1 MVVKF
6 TQAYMTTDY
15 PDENGNYYYPVFVPE
30 NAHVQLPIVT
40 SMPDASL
47 GNRGIRYDWN
57 TNSWTVSS
65 DDPLIK
71 KINTLEAQLNGLV
84 PASKD
89 DNNTNPNNIP
99 VDPNQAQ
106 SASSASSADSSST
119 APASSAGGSLSN
131 MMDMFNG
138 VNHAPASAGDQA
150 QPATA
155 DSNVAEQ
162 EDKAESSTAINSVNP
177 DTPDPTKES
186 DK

>member
-84 PASKD
+84 SASKG
-89 DNNTNPNNIP
+89 DNSTSG
-99 VDPNQAQ
+99 D
-106 SASSASSADSSST
+106 SSSVQPATPASSADSSST
-119 APASSAGGSLSN
+119 APASPDGGTLSN
-131 MMDMFNG
+131 MMNMFNG
-138 VNHAPASAGDQA
+138 MNPGPTNATSQA
-150 QPATA
+150 QPASSDSSPA
-155 DSNVAEQ
+155 DV
-162 EDKAESSTAINSVNP
+162 NSVNP
-177 DTPDPTKES
+177 DTPDPTKDS

>member
-84 PASKD
+84 SASKG
-89 DNNTNPNNIP
+89 DNSISGDSSS
-99 VDPNQAQ
+99 VQ
-106 SASSASSADSSST
+106 SATPASSADSSST
-119 APASSAGGSLSN
+119 APASPDGGTLSN
-131 MMDMFNG
+131 MMNMFNG
-138 VNHAPASAGDQA
+138 MNPGPTNATSQA
-150 QPATA
+150 QPASSDSSPA
-155 DSNVAEQ
+155 DV
-162 EDKAESSTAINSVNP
+162 NSVNP
-177 DTPDPTKES
+177 DTPDPTKDS

>member
-57 TNSWTVSS
+57 TNRWTVSS

-71 KINTLEAQLNGLV
+71 RINTLEAQLNGLV
-84 PASKD
+84 SASKG
-89 DNNTNPNNIP
+89 DNSTSG
-99 VDPNQAQ
+99 D
-106 SASSASSADSSST
+106 SSSVQPATPASSADSSST
-119 APASSAGGSLSN
+119 APASPDGGTLSN
-131 MMDMFNG
+131 MMNMFNG
-138 VNHAPASAGDQA
+138 MNPSPANATSQA
-150 QPATA
+150 QPASSDPSSA
-155 DSNVAEQ
+155 DV
-162 EDKAESSTAINSVNP
+162 NSVNP
-177 DTPDPTKES
+177 DTPDPTKDS

>member
-71 KINTLEAQLNGLV
+71 KINALEAQLNGLV
-84 PASKD
+84 SASKG
-89 DNNTNPNNIP
+89 DNSTSG
-99 VDPNQAQ
+99 D
-106 SASSASSADSSST
+106 SSSIQPATPASSADSSST
-119 APASSAGGSLSN
+119 APANPDGGTLSN
-131 MMDMFNG
+131 MLNMFNG
-138 VNHAPASAGDQA
+138 MNPSPANATSQA
-150 QPATA
+150 QPASSDSSSA
-155 DSNVAEQ
+155 DV
-162 EDKAESSTAINSVNP
+162 NSANP
-177 DTPDPTKES
+177 DTPDPTKDS

>member
-84 PASKD
+84 SASKG
-89 DNNTNPNNIP
+89 DNSISGDSSS
-99 VDPNQAQ
+99 VQ
-106 SASSASSADSSST
+106 SATPASSADSSST
-119 APASSAGGSLSN
+119 APASPDGSTLSN
-131 MMDMFNG
+131 MMNMFNG
-138 VNHAPASAGDQA
+138 MNPSPASATSQA
-150 QPATA
+150 QPASSDSSSA
-155 DSNVAEQ
+155 DV
-162 EDKAESSTAINSVNP
+162 NSANP
-177 DTPDPTKES
+177 DTPDPTKDS

>member
-71 KINTLEAQLNGLV
+71 KINTLETQLKGLV
-84 PASKD
+84 SASKD
-89 DNNTNPNNIP
+89 GADTP
-99 VDPNQAQ
+99 VDPSQAQ
-106 SASSASSADSSST
+106 PVSSASSANSSST
-119 APASSAGGSLSN
+119 TPASSAGGSLSN

-138 VNHAPASAGDQA
+138 MNQTPTSADSQA
-150 QPATA
+150 QPANA
-155 DSNVAEQ
+155 DSDVAEQ
-162 EDKAESSTAINSVNP
+162 EGTAKSSSAINSAVP
-177 DTPDPTKES
+177 DTPDPTKDS

>member
-84 PASKD
+84 SASKG
-89 DNNTNPNNIP
+89 DNSISGDSSS
-99 VDPNQAQ
+99 VQ
-106 SASSASSADSSST
+106 SATPASSADSSST
-119 APASSAGGSLSN
+119 APASPDGSTLSN
-131 MMDMFNG
+131 MMNMFNG
-138 VNHAPASAGDQA
+138 MNPGPTNATSQA
-150 QPATA
+150 QPASSDSSSA
-155 DSNVAEQ
+155 DV
-162 EDKAESSTAINSVNP
+162 NSVNP
-177 DTPDPTKES
+177 DTPDPTKDS

>member
-71 KINTLEAQLNGLV
+71 KINTLESQLNGLV
-84 PASKD
+84 SASKG
-89 DNNTNPNNIP
+89 DNSISGDSSS
-99 VDPNQAQ
+99 VQ
-106 SASSASSADSSST
+106 SATSASSADSSST
-119 APASSAGGSLSN
+119 APASPDGGTLSN
-131 MMDMFNG
+131 MMNMFNG
-138 VNHAPASAGDQA
+138 MNPGLTNATSQA
-150 QPATA
+150 QPASSDSSPA
-155 DSNVAEQ
+155 DV
-162 EDKAESSTAINSVNP
+162 NSVNP
-177 DTPDPTKES
+177 DTPDPTKDS

>member
-57 TNSWTVSS
+57 TNRWTVSS

-71 KINTLEAQLNGLV
+71 RINTLEAQLNGLV
-84 PASKD
+84 SASKG
-89 DNNTNPNNIP
+89 DNSTSG
-99 VDPNQAQ
+99 D
-106 SASSASSADSSST
+106 SSSIQPTTPASSADSSST
-119 APASSAGGSLSN
+119 APASPDGGTLSN
-131 MMDMFNG
+131 MMNMFNG
-138 VNHAPASAGDQA
+138 MNPSPANATSQA
-150 QPATA
+150 QPASSDPSSA
-155 DSNVAEQ
+155 DV
-162 EDKAESSTAINSVNP
+162 NSVNP
-177 DTPDPTKES
+177 DTPDPTKDS

>member
-65 DDPLIK
+65 DDPLLK
-71 KINTLEAQLNGLV
+71 KINTLESQLNGLV
-84 PASKD
+84 SASKD
-89 DNNTNPNNIP
+89 GNSTSGNSSS
-99 VDPNQAQ
+99 VQ
-106 SASSASSADSSST
+106 STTPASSTSSADSSST
-119 APASSAGGSLSN
+119 ASASSAGGALSN

-138 VNHAPASAGDQA
+138 MNPGPSDATSQA
-150 QPATA
+150 QPASSDSSSA
-155 DSNVAEQ
+155 DV
-162 EDKAESSTAINSVNP
+162 NSVNP
-177 DTPDPTKES
+177 DTPDPTKDS

>member
-84 PASKD
+84 SASKG
-89 DNNTNPNNIP
+89 DNSTSGDSSSI
-99 VDPNQAQ
+99 Q
-106 SASSASSADSSST
+106 SATPASSADSSST
-119 APASSAGGSLSN
+119 APASPDGDTLSN
-131 MMDMFNG
+131 MMNMFNG
-138 VNHAPASAGDQA
+138 MNPSPANATSQA
-150 QPATA
+150 QPASSDSSSA
-155 DSNVAEQ
+155 DV
-162 EDKAESSTAINSVNP
+162 NSANP
-177 DTPDPTKES
+177 DTPDPTKDS

>member
-84 PASKD
+84 SASKG
-89 DNNTNPNNIP
+89 DNSTSG
-99 VDPNQAQ
+99 D
-106 SASSASSADSSST
+106 SSSVQPATPASSADSSST
-119 APASSAGGSLSN
+119 APASPDGGTLSN
-131 MMDMFNG
+131 MMNMFNG
-138 VNHAPASAGDQA
+138 MNPSPANATSQA
-150 QPATA
+150 QPASSDSSSA
-155 DSNVAEQ
+155 DV
-162 EDKAESSTAINSVNP
+162 NSVNP
-177 DTPDPTKES
+177 DTPDPTKDS

>member
-84 PASKD
+84 SASKG
-89 DNNTNPNNIP
+89 DNSTSGDSSS
-99 VDPNQAQ
+99 VQ
-106 SASSASSADSSST
+106 SATPASSADSSST
-119 APASSAGGSLSN
+119 APASPDGGTLSN
-131 MMDMFNG
+131 MMNMFNG
-138 VNHAPASAGDQA
+138 TNPGPTNATSQA
-150 QPATA
+150 QPASSDSSSA
-155 DSNVAEQ
+155 DV
-162 EDKAESSTAINSVNP
+162 NSANP
-177 DTPDPTKES
+177 DTPDPTKDS

>member
-84 PASKD
+84 SASKG
-89 DNNTNPNNIP
+89 DNSTSG
-99 VDPNQAQ
+99 D
-106 SASSASSADSSST
+106 SSSVQPATPASSADSSST
-119 APASSAGGSLSN
+119 APASPDGSTLSN
-131 MMDMFNG
+131 MMNMFNG
-138 VNHAPASAGDQA
+138 MNPSPANATSQA
-150 QPATA
+150 QPASSDSSPA
-155 DSNVAEQ
+155 DV
-162 EDKAESSTAINSVNP
+162 NSVNP
-177 DTPDPTKES
+177 DTPDPTKDS

>member
-84 PASKD
+84 SASKG
-89 DNNTNPNNIP
+89 DNSTSGDSSSIQPTTP
-99 VDPNQAQ
+99 
-106 SASSASSADSSST
+106 ASSAGSSST
-119 APASSAGGSLSN
+119 APASPDGGTLSN
-131 MMDMFNG
+131 MMNMFNG
-138 VNHAPASAGDQA
+138 MNPSPANATSQA
-150 QPATA
+150 QPASSDSSSA
-155 DSNVAEQ
+155 DV
-162 EDKAESSTAINSVNP
+162 NSVNP
-177 DTPDPTKES
+177 DTPDPTKDS

>member
-30 NAHVQLPIVT
+30 NAHVRLPIVT

-84 PASKD
+84 SASKG
-89 DNNTNPNNIP
+89 DNST
-99 VDPNQAQ
+99 
-106 SASSASSADSSST
+106 SGDSSST
-119 APASSAGGSLSN
+119 QPTTPTSSGSSTAPVSPDGDTLSN
-131 MMDMFNG
+131 MMNMFNG
-138 VNHAPASAGDQA
+138 MNPGPANATSQA
-150 QPATA
+150 QPASSDSSSA
-155 DSNVAEQ
+155 DV
-162 EDKAESSTAINSVNP
+162 NSVNP
-177 DTPDPTKES
+177 DTPDPTKDS

>member
-84 PASKD
+84 SASKGDNSTSGDSSSVQPTAPASSASGTLS
-89 DNNTNPNNIP
+89 NMMNMFNVTNSGSS
-99 VDPNQAQ
+99 DTTSQAQ
-106 SASSASSADSSST
+106 PASSASSTGSSST
-119 APASSAGGSLSN
+119 APASSAS
-131 MMDMFNG
+131 
-138 VNHAPASAGDQA
+138 SAD
-150 QPATA
+150 
-155 DSNVAEQ
+155 V
-162 EDKAESSTAINSVNP
+162 NSVNL
-177 DTPDPTKES
+177 DTPDPTKDS

>member
-84 PASKD
+84 SASKG
-89 DNNTNPNNIP
+89 DNSTSG
-99 VDPNQAQ
+99 D
-106 SASSASSADSSST
+106 SSSIQPTTPTSSADSSST
-119 APASSAGGSLSN
+119 APASPDGGTLSN

-138 VNHAPASAGDQA
+138 MNQGPASATSQA
-150 QPATA
+150 QPASSDSSSA
-155 DSNVAEQ
+155 DV
-162 EDKAESSTAINSVNP
+162 NSVNP
-177 DTPDPTKES
+177 DTPDPTKDS

>member
-71 KINTLEAQLNGLV
+71 KINALEAQLNGLV
-84 PASKD
+84 SASKG
-89 DNNTNPNNIP
+89 DNSTSGDSSS
-99 VDPNQAQ
+99 VQ
-106 SASSASSADSSST
+106 SATPASSADSSST
-119 APASSAGGSLSN
+119 APASLDGGTLSN
-131 MMDMFNG
+131 MMNMFNG
-138 VNHAPASAGDQA
+138 VNPGPTNATSQA
-150 QPATA
+150 QPASSDSSSA
-155 DSNVAEQ
+155 D
-162 EDKAESSTAINSVNP
+162 INSANP
-177 DTPDPTKES
+177 DTPDPTKDS

>member
-1 MVVKF
+1 MAVKF

-84 PASKD
+84 SASKG
-89 DNNTNPNNIP
+89 DNSISG
-99 VDPNQAQ
+99 DSSSAQ
-106 SASSASSADSSST
+106 SATPASSADSSST
-119 APASSAGGSLSN
+119 APASPDGGTLSN
-131 MMDMFNG
+131 MLNMFNG
-138 VNHAPASAGDQA
+138 MNPDPTNATSQA
-150 QPATA
+150 QPASSDSSSA
-155 DSNVAEQ
+155 DV
-162 EDKAESSTAINSVNP
+162 NSVNP
-177 DTPDPTKES
+177 DTPDPTKDS

>member
-30 NAHVQLPIVT
+30 NAHIQLPIVT

-57 TNSWTVSS
+57 TNRWTVSS

-71 KINTLEAQLNGLV
+71 RINTLEAQLNGLV
-84 PASKD
+84 SASKG
-89 DNNTNPNNIP
+89 DNSTSGDSSS
-99 VDPNQAQ
+99 VQ
-106 SASSASSADSSST
+106 SATPASSADSSST
-119 APASSAGGSLSN
+119 APASPDGGTLSN
-131 MMDMFNG
+131 MMNMFNG
-138 VNHAPASAGDQA
+138 MNPSPANATSQA
-150 QPATA
+150 QPASSDPSSA
-155 DSNVAEQ
+155 DV
-162 EDKAESSTAINSVNP
+162 NSVNP
-177 DTPDPTKES
+177 DTPDPTKDS

>member
-84 PASKD
+84 SASKG
-89 DNNTNPNNIP
+89 DNSISGDSSS
-99 VDPNQAQ
+99 VQ
-106 SASSASSADSSST
+106 SATPASSADSSST
-119 APASSAGGSLSN
+119 APASPDGSTLSN
-131 MMDMFNG
+131 MMNMFNG
-138 VNHAPASAGDQA
+138 MNPSPANATSQA
-150 QPATA
+150 QPASSDSSSA
-155 DSNVAEQ
+155 DV
-162 EDKAESSTAINSVNP
+162 NSVNP
-177 DTPDPTKES
+177 DTPDPTKDS

>member
-71 KINTLEAQLNGLV
+71 KINALEAQLNGLV
-84 PASKD
+84 SASKG
-89 DNNTNPNNIP
+89 DNSTSGDSSS
-99 VDPNQAQ
+99 VQ
-106 SASSASSADSSST
+106 SATPASSADSSST
-119 APASSAGGSLSN
+119 APASPDGGTLSN
-131 MMDMFNG
+131 MMNMFNG
-138 VNHAPASAGDQA
+138 MNPGPTNATSQA
-150 QPATA
+150 QPASSDSSSA
-155 DSNVAEQ
+155 DV
-162 EDKAESSTAINSVNP
+162 NSANP
-177 DTPDPTKES
+177 DTPDPTKDS

>member
-84 PASKD
+84 SASKD
-89 DNNTNPNNIP
+89 DNNTNNTP
-99 VDPNQAQ
+99 VDSSQ
-106 SASSASSADSSST
+106 SQPVSSASSADSSST

-138 VNHAPASAGDQA
+138 MNQTPASAGSQA

-162 EDKAESSTAINSVNP
+162 EGKAESSTAINSVNL

>member
-84 PASKD
+84 SASKG
-89 DNNTNPNNIP
+89 DNSTSG
-99 VDPNQAQ
+99 D
-106 SASSASSADSSST
+106 SSSIQPTTPTSSADSSST
-119 APASSAGGSLSN
+119 APASPDGSTLSN
-131 MMDMFNG
+131 MMNMFNG
-138 VNHAPASAGDQA
+138 MNPGPASATSQA
-150 QPATA
+150 QPASSDSSSA
-155 DSNVAEQ
+155 DV
-162 EDKAESSTAINSVNP
+162 NSVNP
-177 DTPDPTKES
+177 DTPDPTKDS

>member
-84 PASKD
+84 SASKG
-89 DNNTNPNNIP
+89 DNSTSGDSSS
-99 VDPNQAQ
+99 VQ
-106 SASSASSADSSST
+106 SATPASSADSSST
-119 APASSAGGSLSN
+119 APASPDGSTLSN
-131 MMDMFNG
+131 MMNMFNG
-138 VNHAPASAGDQA
+138 MNPGPASATSQA
-150 QPATA
+150 QPASSDSSSA
-155 DSNVAEQ
+155 DV
-162 EDKAESSTAINSVNP
+162 NSVNP
-177 DTPDPTKES
+177 DTPDPTKDS

>member
-84 PASKD
+84 SASKG
-89 DNNTNPNNIP
+89 DNSTSG
-99 VDPNQAQ
+99 D
-106 SASSASSADSSST
+106 SSSVQPATPASSADSSST
-119 APASSAGGSLSN
+119 APASPDGGTLSN
-131 MMDMFNG
+131 MMNMCNG
-138 VNHAPASAGDQA
+138 MNPGPTNATSQA
-150 QPATA
+150 QPASSDSSSA
-155 DSNVAEQ
+155 DV
-162 EDKAESSTAINSVNP
+162 NSVNP
-177 DTPDPTKES
+177 DTPDPTKDS

>member
-71 KINTLEAQLNGLV
+71 KINALEAQLNGLV
-84 PASKD
+84 SASKG
-89 DNNTNPNNIP
+89 DNSTSG
-99 VDPNQAQ
+99 D
-106 SASSASSADSSST
+106 SSSIQPATPASSADSSST
-119 APASSAGGSLSN
+119 APANPDGGTLSN
-131 MMDMFNG
+131 MLNMFNG
-138 VNHAPASAGDQA
+138 MNPSPANATSQA
-150 QPATA
+150 QPASSDSSPA
-155 DSNVAEQ
+155 DV
-162 EDKAESSTAINSVNP
+162 NSVNP
-177 DTPDPTKES
+177 DTPDPTKDS

>member
-84 PASKD
+84 SASKGG
-89 DNNTNPNNIP
+89 NSTSG
-99 VDPNQAQ
+99 DP
-106 SASSASSADSSST
+106 SSVQPATPASSADSSST
-119 APASSAGGSLSN
+119 APASPDGSTLSN
-131 MMDMFNG
+131 MMNMFNG
-138 VNHAPASAGDQA
+138 MNPGPANATSQA
-150 QPATA
+150 QPASSDSSSA
-155 DSNVAEQ
+155 DV
-162 EDKAESSTAINSVNP
+162 NSVNP
-177 DTPDPTKES
+177 DTPDPTKDS

>member
-84 PASKD
+84 SASKG
-89 DNNTNPNNIP
+89 DNSTSG
-99 VDPNQAQ
+99 D
-106 SASSASSADSSST
+106 SSSIQPATPASSADSSST
-119 APASSAGGSLSN
+119 APASPDGGTLSN
-131 MMDMFNG
+131 MMNMFNG
-138 VNHAPASAGDQA
+138 MNPGPASATSQA
-150 QPATA
+150 QPASSDSSSA
-155 DSNVAEQ
+155 DV
-162 EDKAESSTAINSVNP
+162 NSVNP
-177 DTPDPTKES
+177 DTPDPTKDS

>member
-57 TNSWTVSS
+57 TNRWTVSS

-84 PASKD
+84 SASKD
-89 DNNTNPNNIP
+89 DNITP
-99 VDPNQAQ
+99 VDPSQ
-106 SASSASSADSSST
+106 SQPVSSNNHADSPST
-119 APASSAGGSLSN
+119 APVSSAGGSLSN

-138 VNHAPASAGDQA
+138 MNPTPASAGSQA

-155 DSNVAEQ
+155 GSNVAEQ
-162 EDKAESSTAINSVNP
+162 EGKADPNTANQ
-177 DTPDPTKES
+177 DTSDPAKES

>member
-84 PASKD
+84 SASKGGNSTSGD
-89 DNNTNPNNIP
+89 SSS
-99 VDPNQAQ
+99 VQ
-106 SASSASSADSSST
+106 SATPASSADSSST
-119 APASSAGGSLSN
+119 APASPDGDTLSN
-131 MMDMFNG
+131 MMNMFNG
-138 VNHAPASAGDQA
+138 MNPSPANATSQA
-150 QPATA
+150 QPASSDSSSA
-155 DSNVAEQ
+155 DV
-162 EDKAESSTAINSVNP
+162 NSVNP
-177 DTPDPTKES
+177 DTPDPTKDS

>member
-84 PASKD
+84 SASKG
-89 DNNTNPNNIP
+89 DNSTQENP
-99 VDPNQAQ
+99 
-106 SASSASSADSSST
+106 SSTQPTTPASSADSSST
-119 APASSAGGSLSN
+119 APASPNGSTLSN
-131 MMDMFNG
+131 MMNMFNG
-138 VNHAPASAGDQA
+138 MNPSPANATSQA
-150 QPATA
+150 QPASSDSSSA
-155 DSNVAEQ
+155 DV
-162 EDKAESSTAINSVNP
+162 NSVNP
-177 DTPDPTKES
+177 DTPDPTKDS

>member
-84 PASKD
+84 SASKG
-89 DNNTNPNNIP
+89 DNSTSG
-99 VDPNQAQ
+99 D
-106 SASSASSADSSST
+106 SSSVQPATPASSADSSST
-119 APASSAGGSLSN
+119 APASPDGGTLSN
-131 MMDMFNG
+131 MMNMFNG
-138 VNHAPASAGDQA
+138 TNLGPANATSQA
-150 QPATA
+150 QPASSDSSSA
-155 DSNVAEQ
+155 DV
-162 EDKAESSTAINSVNP
+162 NSVNP
-177 DTPDPTKES
+177 DTPDPTKDS

>member
-84 PASKD
+84 SASKG
-89 DNNTNPNNIP
+89 DNSISGDSSS
-99 VDPNQAQ
+99 VQ
-106 SASSASSADSSST
+106 SATPASSADSSST
-119 APASSAGGSLSN
+119 APASPDGGTLSN
-131 MMDMFNG
+131 MMNMFNG
-138 VNHAPASAGDQA
+138 VNPSPANATSQA
-150 QPATA
+150 QPASSDSSSA
-155 DSNVAEQ
+155 DV
-162 EDKAESSTAINSVNP
+162 NSANP
-177 DTPDPTKES
+177 DTPDPTKDS

>member
-84 PASKD
+84 SASKG
-89 DNNTNPNNIP
+89 DNSTSG
-99 VDPNQAQ
+99 DPSSAQ
-106 SASSASSADSSST
+106 PATPASSADSSST
-119 APASSAGGSLSN
+119 APASPDGGTLSN
-131 MMDMFNG
+131 MMNMFNG
-138 VNHAPASAGDQA
+138 MNPGPANATSQA
-150 QPATA
+150 QPASSDSSSA
-155 DSNVAEQ
+155 DV
-162 EDKAESSTAINSVNP
+162 NSVNP
-177 DTPDPTKES
+177 DTPDPTKDS

>member
-71 KINTLEAQLNGLV
+71 KINALEAQLNGLV
-84 PASKD
+84 SASKG
-89 DNNTNPNNIP
+89 DNSISGDSSS
-99 VDPNQAQ
+99 VQ
-106 SASSASSADSSST
+106 SATPASSADSSST
-119 APASSAGGSLSN
+119 APASPDGGTLSN
-131 MMDMFNG
+131 MLNMFNG
-138 VNHAPASAGDQA
+138 VNPSPANATSQA
-150 QPATA
+150 QPASSDSSSA
-155 DSNVAEQ
+155 DV
-162 EDKAESSTAINSVNP
+162 NSANL
-177 DTPDPTKES
+177 DTPDPTKDS

>member
-47 GNRGIRYDWN
+47 GNSGIRYNWN

-71 KINTLEAQLNGLV
+71 KINTTEAQLNGLV
-84 PASKD
+84 SASKG
-89 DNNTNPNNIP
+89 DNSISGDSSS
-99 VDPNQAQ
+99 VQ
-106 SASSASSADSSST
+106 SATPASSADSSST
-119 APASSAGGSLSN
+119 APASPDGGTLSN
-131 MMDMFNG
+131 MMNMFNG
-138 VNHAPASAGDQA
+138 MNPSPTNATSQA
-150 QPATA
+150 QPASSDSSSA
-155 DSNVAEQ
+155 DA
-162 EDKAESSTAINSVNP
+162 NSANP
-177 DTPDPTKES
+177 DTPDPTKDS

>member
-84 PASKD
+84 SASKG
-89 DNNTNPNNIP
+89 DNSTSG
-99 VDPNQAQ
+99 D
-106 SASSASSADSSST
+106 SSSIQPTTSTSSADSSST
-119 APASSAGGSLSN
+119 APASPDGSTLSN
-131 MMDMFNG
+131 MMNMFNG
-138 VNHAPASAGDQA
+138 MNPGPTNATSQA
-150 QPATA
+150 QPASSDSSSA
-155 DSNVAEQ
+155 DV
-162 EDKAESSTAINSVNP
+162 NSANP
-177 DTPDPTKES
+177 DTPDPTKDS